1 MSRLNFRSGSRRS
14 ALAAVLAP
22 MLGSGLVALVAAGP
36 FSAAGAAEPWRPAKS
51 LFRLDL
57 TWTASL
63 LPEPADSVVAPEPP
77 PLLRFDDAPGRLLAQ
92 ASPSSGLQFSLD
104 PEGEEVFLGWQ
115 FEF

>member
-1 MSRLNFRSGSRRS
+1 MSRLNRHSGYRRFLLPAVVF
-14 ALAAVLAP
+14 ALA
-22 MLGSGLVALVAAGP
+22 AAGP
-36 FSAAGAAEPWRPAKS
+36 FSAAGAAEPWRPARS

-63 LPEPADSVVAPEPP
+63 LPEPADPVVAPEPP
-77 PLLRFDDAPGRLLAQ
+77 PLLRFDDAPGSLRAQ

-104 PEGEEVFLGWQ
+104 PDGEEVFLGWQ